1 MSKIPLWGKIVG
13 GCSILVV
20 LFLLIAGCTAIF
32 VVASNDSPEPTSG
45 PVVTEPV
52 TTEPETQEP
61 VTTEPETEDPT
72 TEAEPE
78 VDTTGMINTC
88 IPDQDQAMAEVV
100 ASITSSDVTIY
111 TDQVYMVAEDSN
123 LDAFYIVAGSDA
135 GTIIIYTDTN
145 VNGEPMAY
153 AGNGIAHDYTALSYP
168 EELGAPAIDTDS
180 DAYKVAEGCVA

>member
-20 LFLLIAGCTAIF
+20 LLLLIVGCAAIF
-32 VVASNDSPEPTSG
+32 VVASNDSPEPTSA
-45 PVVTEPV
+45 PAVTEPV
-52 TTEPETQEP
+52 TTEPEAQEP

-100 ASITSSDVTIY
+100 ASITSADVTIY
-111 TDQVYMVAEDSN
+111 TDQVYMVAEDDN
-123 LDAFYIVAGSDA
+123 LNAFYIVAGSDA
-135 GTIIIYTDTN
+135 GTIIIYTSTN
-145 VNGEPMAY
+145 VNGDPTAY
-153 AGNGIAHDYTALSYP
+153 AANEVAYIYTLLEYP
-168 EELGAPAIDTDS
+168 ESLGAPEIDTNS
-180 DAYKVAEGCVA
+180 EAFKVAEGCVA